1 MNPGGDAAEQM
12 VHFYLEGVE
21 VAAKLSGK
29 GAEHIVALLLNILR
43 TDTKTKGKAR
53 LNSMLKS
60 GKELKVFTIQKKDLA
75 KFAKEA
81 KSYGVL
87 YSALID
93 RKNKNLDGMVDIM
106 VRQEDASKIN
116 RIVERFKLTTS
127 NPVQIKTEVQKEL
140 NQIKKNETKEEKTKG
155 IQTRPREDLIK
166 MQNATKPIQKESLQ
180 EENFNTAKIAQSPL
194 SEPNLKKQN
203 MEMDKTLTNERTSV
217 RKELM
222 EIKDNN
228 KKKKDLQSKEK
239 ANESRGTKANTPFR
253 SNKYKGK
260 TNKIK
265 NGKEKQR

>member
-29 GAEHIVALLLNILR
+29 CAEHIVALLLNILR

-116 RIVERFKLTTS
+116 RIVERFKLITS
-127 NPVQIKTEVQKEL
+127 NPIQIKTEVKKEL
-140 NQIKKNETKEEKTKG
+140 NKIKKDEIKEEKSKG
-155 IQTRPREDLIK
+155 IQTKTREESIK
-166 MQNATKPIQKESLQ
+166 IQNATKPIQKESLQ

-203 MEMDKTLTNERTSV
+203 MGIDNHSNRESV

-222 EIKDNN
+222 EIREEEKIKKGLKAKEREN
-228 KKKKDLQSKEK
+228 KNRGAKE
-239 ANESRGTKANTPFR
+239 NVPFR
-253 SNKYKGK
+253 SNKSKGK